1 MASTHL
7 KRCLILPAA
16 REKRIK
22 TTARSHFI
30 VMGIATIKTKGTS
43 VSEVMEKLEQGSLSE
58 VVTVS
63 QHLNKLPSDPAI
75 PQSFRQDGF

>member
-22 TTARSHFI
+22 TTVRSHFI
-30 VMGIATIKTKGTS
+30 VMGIATIKTKGTN

-63 QHLNKLPSDPAI
+63 QHLKLPSDPAI